1 VPVNFQSYDYVV
13 VGAGSAGGVLAARL
27 SEDPDVTVL
36 LLEAG
41 GRDLHPL
48 IKMPL
53 AFGKVWLR
61 PSIIWEFASEPEPA
75 LYGRSLVVNRGRVL
89 GGSSSINGMIHVRGN
104 RVDYDLWRQG
114 GLDGWSFADVL
125 PYFKKMET
133 HWRGAGP
140 YHGADGPIA
149 VTRMQ
154 GGGLMDDMFEK
165 TAAAAGIPTCEDYNG
180 AEQDGFSPSES
191 SIGRGRRQSTAA
203 TYLAQARGRPNLTIQ
218 TRALANR
225 VLLDKNRAIGIEYQ
239 HGRNKIWVYAKREV
253 LLSGGSYNSPQLL
266 MLSGIGPADHLSDI
280 GIRVQH
286 DLPGVGQNLSEHPNF
301 GVMFRARGTETS
313 TRDLRL
319 DRAIWNVLKWALGG
333 KGMFATNNTAG
344 NIYLRSLPGLARPDI
359 QIIFTTLNM
368 DSALWV
374 PGLTKPPVY
383 RYTARGGLLHP
394 QSRGW
399 VKLRSDDPRDKPR
412 IFFNMFGEQ
421 ADLDTMIR
429 AIRYSRD
436 LFTHKPLA
444 DLVHGEVSPGA
455 GLQTDEEL
463 GQFLRRTVSHRHHP
477 VGTCMMGEG
486 PDAVVD
492 AELRV
497 RGVEGLRV
505 VDASVMPDEPSGN
518 TNVPTIMIAEKAA
531 DMIRGRV
538 LPPAEV

>member
-1 VPVNFQSYDYVV
+1 VPANFQSYDYVI
-13 VGAGSAGGVLAARL
+13 VGAGSAGAVLAARL
-27 SEDPDVTVL
+27 SEDKDVSVL

-41 GRDLHPL
+41 GRDLNPL

-53 AFGKVWLR
+53 AFGKVWLY
-61 PSIIWEFASEPEPA
+61 PPLIWQFASEPEPA
-75 LYGRSLVVNRGRVL
+75 LYGRSLVINRGRVL

-104 RVDYDLWRQG
+104 RADYDLWRQS
-114 GLDGWSFADVL
+114 GLEGWSFADVL
-125 PYFKKMET
+125 PYFNKLES

-149 VTRMQ
+149 VTKME
-154 GGGLMDDMFEK
+154 GAGLMNEVFAE
-165 TAAAAGIPTCEDYNG
+165 TAATAGVPYCEDYNG
-180 AEQDGFSPSES
+180 ANQDGFSDSES

-203 TYLAQARGRPNLTIQ
+203 TYLAQASGRPNLTIQ

-225 VLLDKNRAIGIEYQ
+225 ILLDKGRAVGIEYQ
-239 HGRNKIWVYAKREV
+239 HGNDKIWVYAKREV

-266 MLSGIGPADHLSDI
+266 MLSGIGPADHLREV
-280 GIRVQH
+280 GITVQH

-301 GVMFRARGTETS
+301 GVMFKAKGTETS

-319 DRAIWNVLKWALGG
+319 DRAVGHVLNWAFTG
-333 KGMFATNNTAG
+333 KGLFATNNTAG

-359 QIIFTTLNM
+359 QVIFTTLNM
-368 DSALWV
+368 DSGLWF

-394 QSRGW
+394 VSRGW

-421 ADLDTMIR
+421 EDLDTMIR
-429 AIRYSRD
+429 AIRYSRE

-444 DLVHGEVSPGA
+444 DLVTGELSPGPK
-455 GLQTDEEL
+455 LQTDAEL
-463 GQFLRRTVSHRHHP
+463 GDFMRRTVTHRHHP
-477 VGTCMMGEG
+477 VGTCTMGIG
-486 PDAVVD
+486 PAAVVD
-492 AELRV
+492 AQLRV
-497 RGVEGLRV
+497 RGVDRLRV

-518 TNVPTIMIAEKAA
+518 TNIPTIMIAEKAA
-531 DMIRGRV
+531 DMIRGRT
-538 LPPAEV
+538 LPPADV

>member
-1 VPVNFQSYDYVV
+1 MPVNFQSYDYVI
-13 VGAGSAGGVLAARL
+13 VGAGSAGAVLAARL
-27 SEDPDVTVL
+27 SEDADVSVL

-48 IKMPL
+48 IKVPL
-53 AFGKVWLR
+53 AFGKVWAR
-61 PSIIWEFASEPEPA
+61 PSIIWQFASEPEPA
-75 LYGRSLVVNRGRVL
+75 LYNRSLVVNRGRVL

-104 RVDYDLWRQG
+104 RADYDLWRQG
-114 GLDGWSFADVL
+114 GLEGWSFADVL
-125 PYFKKMET
+125 PYFKKMEN

-140 YHGADGPIA
+140 YHGTDGPIA

-154 GGGLMDDMFEK
+154 GAGLMDEVFEK
-165 TAAAAGIPTCEDYNG
+165 TAATAGIPTCADYNG

-191 SIGRGRRQSTAA
+191 SIGNGRRQSTAA
-203 TYLAQARGRPNLTIQ
+203 TYLAMAHGRKNLTIQ
-218 TRALANR
+218 TRALVNR
-225 VLLDKNRAIGIEYQ
+225 VLLDKNRAVGIEYQ
-239 HGRNKIWVYAKREV
+239 HGRDKIWVYAKREV
-253 LLSGGSYNSPQLL
+253 ILSGGSYNSPQLL
-266 MLSGIGPADHLSDI
+266 MLSGIGPADHLSEI

-286 DLPGVGQNLSEHPNF
+286 DLPGVGQNLSEHPNY
-301 GVMFRARGTETS
+301 GVVFKARGTENS
-313 TRDLRL
+313 TRHLRL
-319 DRAIWNVLKWALGG
+319 DRAIGHMLMWA
-333 KGMFATNNTAG
+333 FAGTGVFANNNTAG

-359 QIIFTTLNM
+359 QIIFTTLNL
-368 DSALWV
+368 DSALWF
-374 PGLTKPPVY
+374 PGLTAPPSY
-383 RYTARGGLLHP
+383 RYIARGGLLHP

-429 AIRYSRD
+429 AIRISRD

-444 DLVHGEVSPGA
+444 DLVDGEVSPGPA
-455 GLQTDEEL
+455 LKTDEEL
-463 GQFLRRTVSHRHHP
+463 GRFMRRTASHRHHP
-477 VGTCMMGEG
+477 VGTCTMGTG

-492 AELRV
+492 AQLRV
-497 RGVEGLRV
+497 LGIDGLRV